1 MIKRQAYAE
10 KIKQFFQVNP
20 ICAILGP
27 RQCGKTSLALSFAQ
41 EQGEVFHHF
50 DLENHRHAKILQEN
64 PLLTLEDLEGLIILD
79 EIQRVPN
86 LFVTLRYLADH
97 HQKRF
102 LILGSAHRDLIHQS
116 SESLAGRISYLE
128 LTPFTFTEVMQLYPK
143 IDRHFTFG
151 GFPKAFLQ
159 NDFNLA
165 HLWIEGFIQT
175 FIERDLG
182 SLGFNINHA
191 HMRQLWFLLAHYH
204 GQLMNYS
211 EIGAQVGISHTTVK
225 NYIELL
231 AGTFVVR
238 ILRPFYQNIPKRQIK
253 SPKVYI
259 RDSGICMH
267 LLDITERSMIGHPKL
282 GALWEGYA
290 LEEIV
295 RFLEIRDENC
305 YFWRTEHGAELDL
318 LLTIH
323 GKKIGFEFK
332 YADLAS
338 LTKSMIVALTDLQL
352 DHLYVI
358 TPKGADYKLAPNI
371 SCYGLKEFLTIAK
384 NLIY

>member
-1 MIKRQAYAE
+1 MQRHAYIE
-10 KIKQFFQVNP
+10 KIKKCFQVNP

-27 RQCGKTSLALSFAQ
+27 RQCGKTSLALAFAKNQ
-41 EQGEVFHHF
+41 ASLFHHF

-64 PLLTLEDLEGLIILD
+64 PLLTLEELDGLIILD

-86 LFVTLRYLADH
+86 LFVTLRYLVDH
-97 HQKRF
+97 YQKKI
-102 LILGSAHRDLIHQS
+102 LILGSAHRDLIQQS

-128 LTPFTFTEVMQLYPK
+128 LTPFTLTEVIDQYPK

-159 NDFNLA
+159 NDFKLA
-165 HLWIEGFIQT
+165 HFWLESFIQT

-182 SLGFNINHA
+182 CLGFNINHG
-191 HMRQLWFLLAHYH
+191 HMRHLWFLLAHYH
-204 GQLMNYS
+204 GQLVSYT
-211 EIGAQVGISHTTVK
+211 EIGGQVGISHTTVK
-225 NYIELL
+225 KYIELL

-238 ILRPFYQNIPKRQIK
+238 ILRPFHQNITKRQIK

-259 RDSGICMH
+259 RDSGVCMH
-267 LLDITERSMIGHPKL
+267 LLDMTERSLIGHPKL

-290 LEEIV
+290 LEEII
-295 RFLEIRDENC
+295 RFLEVRDENC

-318 LLTIH
+318 LLMIQ

-332 YADLAS
+332 YSDVAS
-338 LTKSMIVALTDLQL
+338 LTRSMRASVDDLQL

-358 TPKGADYKLAPNI
+358 TPKGIHYNLDAKI
-371 SCYGLKEFLTIAK
+371 FCYGLKEFFVFAK
-384 NLIY
+384 DFFFE